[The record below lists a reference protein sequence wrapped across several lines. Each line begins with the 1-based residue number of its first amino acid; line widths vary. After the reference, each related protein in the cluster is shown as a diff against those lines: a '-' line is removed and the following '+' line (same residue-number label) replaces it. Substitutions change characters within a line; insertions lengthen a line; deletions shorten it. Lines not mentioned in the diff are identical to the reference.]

1 MDERFAFLIYGYS
14 QLRKACVKIQD
25 IVFGRSEGMAVQF
38 VLGADPNRKRKQM
51 IDTIYH
57 HLQENPDAEMIYLVP
72 DNVKYE
78 AEIMVLEQFKKNS
91 QTQMAGMINLQI
103 FSFSR
108 LAWFLLQ
115 NKAIYQQ
122 PQLTES
128 GLAMLMQKIL
138 KEEEENLT
146 IYRGA
151 SQESGFIQRL
161 ITLFSEFRNGKI
173 SPDDLS
179 GLISKESNSSE
190 VDFKRKIIDL
200 SYLYEKY
207 NEAVVGSYLERE
219 DLYKELIQMIGEGE
233 ANFKHTI
240 IYIDHYEHF
249 SAQELELLTTIAKH
263 SARLVINLTITEES
277 VRAANDLNNLFYR
290 PLKTYHQLTEAFQL
304 KQVEILEPLFIGD
317 SAVLNVNEEHSN
329 LTNLRNYWIQSSQ
342 SMGQQELVRFRSQS
356 YEQIELWATEDIDA
370 EVLHVATQIKR
381 MVTSGKYRYKDFQIM
396 TRDLAGYELS
406 FEAIFNQNNLP
417 FFIDQK
423 ETMAQHPLLEFIVS
437 LFSLKKR
444 YYRLDDIFRL
454 LRTELFVPMDDQV
467 DFDVQDEVVMSES
480 VTTYKKAVKVWRE
493 KIDTTENV
501 TLAFGYQGN
510 DWIKDENWVYSRFEI
525 DESLKQTEQE
535 EQIEADANEVRAI
548 FRKDIASFIESLDT
562 IETNSEL
569 AIELYQFMEK
579 IGVIDTLEFWRNQLT
594 ATGDLE
600 EAEKHEQAWGTFI
613 SLLDEF
619 VEVLGDEAWD
629 IDAFLSI
636 IETGFEQANYSM
648 VPPAIDQVLVTNYDL
663 PKIQAKK
670 VVFLIGL
677 TDTDLP
683 KIQESKSLLTDEDRE
698 QVDAALSSD
707 KYLAVT
713 EIESVANEPFG
724 FYLAMMQASEKIF
737 FTYPLT
743 NGDNNESRMSPYV
756 ERIQNA
762 LGLEIQIKYGN
773 AISMKTDDARDY
785 LEFIASE
792 AQAFS
797 QMLISLRHALD
808 TYEAPKVFWVE
819 LFNKLYKPSNTRQ
832 FKILRSLSH
841 KNIPVPLTENL
852 AQDLYGKNLYL
863 SVSQLESFYTDP
875 YSHFLIYGLG
885 LRERQIQELTPL
897 ESGNFYHDAL
907 DQISREL
914 IKLDKDLAVITKQEL
929 EEISHKIFADL
940 LTSNKY
946 RLAKTSHRMNFI
958 FDQLAKTVQNLVWSM
973 VQQSKRSKFRPA
985 KTELVFGQLGD
996 GKNIQGLSFNLQ
1008 GGRKLN
1014 LRGKIDRVDS
1024 FVGKNELF
1032 AGVVDYKSSDT
1043 AFSYPNIYHGLMLQ
1057 MITYLDTVLT
1067 YSEEIFEQKAK
1078 GIGAFYS
1085 TVNNKYVN
1093 LQKLGQKDLELERLK
1108 NYQYDGLIVNR
1119 REVLEAA
1126 DILME
1131 PKDRSPIYNLYLKA
1145 DDTYSHAK
1153 ILKEEEFEWLLR
1165 FNREKIIEAGNQIIS
1180 GKNTLQPFDKRQAK
1194 LFTPSV
1200 DGPYRAISQFD
1211 ALLPENNYQEV
1222 KRLNKAQFFDY
1233 LKAKYTSEQEGE
1245 E

>member
-1 MDERFAFLIYGYS
+1 MLRFF
-14 QLRKACVKIQD
+14 ACVKIGE
-25 IVFGRSEGMAVQF
+25 IVFGRSQGMAVQF
-38 VLGADPNRKRKQM
+38 VLGADPDVKRKQM
-51 IDTIYH
+51 IDTIYQY
-57 HLQENPDAEMIYLVP
+57 LEENPDAEMIYLVP

-78 AEIMVLEQFKKNS
+78 AEMMVLEQFKKNS
-91 QTQMAGMINLQI
+91 QTNMAGMINLQI

-108 LAWFLLQ
+108 LAWYLLQ

-128 GLAMLMQKIL
+128 GLAMLLQKIL

-173 SPDDLS
+173 QPEDLRE
-179 GLISKESNSSE
+179 LILGEE
-190 VDFKRKIIDL
+190 VNPNEDDFKRKLEDL

-207 NEAVVGSYLERE
+207 NEAVVDSYLERE
-219 DLYKELIQMIGEGE
+219 DLYKELIKMIGEGE
-233 ANFKHTI
+233 ANFKNTI

-249 SAQELELLTTIAKH
+249 SAQELELLTTIAKY
-263 SARLVINLTITEES
+263 SARLVINLTITEQS
-277 VRAANDLNNLFYR
+277 VSTQNDLNNLFYR

-304 KQVEILEPLFIGD
+304 KQIEILEPLFTKD
-317 SAVLNVNEEHSN
+317 SSVLNPNEEQTN
-329 LTNLRNYWIQSSQ
+329 LDELRNYWIQSSQ
-342 SMGQQELVRFRSQS
+342 SMGQQELSRFKNKS
-356 YEQIELWATEDIDA
+356 YDQIELWAAEDMDA
-370 EVLHVATQIKR
+370 EVLHIATQIKR
-381 MVTSGKYRYKDFQIM
+381 MVASGEYRYKDFQIM

-406 FEAIFNQNNLP
+406 FEALFNQNQLP

-444 YYRLDDIFRL
+444 YYRLDDIFRF
-454 LRTELFVPMDDQV
+454 LRTELFVPMNDSI
-467 DFDVQDEVVMSES
+467 DFDVQDETAVLES
-480 VTTYKKAVKVWRE
+480 LATYQEAVKAWRE
-493 KIDTTENV
+493 KVDTTENV
-501 TLAFGYQGN
+501 ALAFGYQGH
-510 DWIKDENWVYSRFEI
+510 DWVKDENWVYSRFDI
-525 DESLKQTEQE
+525 DDSFKQTKEE

-548 FRKDIASFIESLDT
+548 FREDIVGFIEYLDT

-569 AIELYQFMEK
+569 AVALYQFLEN
-579 IGVIDTLEFWRNQLT
+579 IGIIETLEFWRNQLT
-594 ATGDLE
+594 AAGDLE

-629 IDAFLSI
+629 LDAFLSI

-648 VPPAIDQVLVTNYDL
+648 VPPTIDQVLVTNYDL

-698 QVDAALSSD
+698 HVGAALSSD

-737 FTYPLT
+737 LTYPLT

-756 ERIQNA
+756 ERIQKA
-762 LGLEIQIKYGN
+762 LELETKIKYGN
-773 AISMKTDDARDY
+773 AISMKTDDAEDY
-785 LEFIASE
+785 LAFVASE
-792 AQAFS
+792 EQAFG
-797 QMLISLRHALD
+797 QMMISLRHALD
-808 TYEAPKVFWVE
+808 TYEAPKVFWAE
-819 LFNKLYKPSNTRQ
+819 LFNQLYNPLDTRQ

-841 KNIPVPLTENL
+841 KNIPVPLTEDL
-852 AQDLYGKNLYL
+852 AEKLYGENLYL

-875 YSHFLIYGLG
+875 YSHFLIYGLK
-885 LRERQIQELTPL
+885 LRERQLQELTPL

-907 DQISREL
+907 DQISIEL
-914 IKLDKDLAVITKQEL
+914 IKLNKDLAELTKQEL
-929 EEISHKIFADL
+929 EQISRKIFADL
-940 LTSNKY
+940 VASNKY
-946 RLAKTSHRMNFI
+946 RLAQSSHRMKFI
-958 FDQLAKTVQNLVWSM
+958 FDQLAKTVQSLVWSM
-973 VQQSKRSKFRPA
+973 VNQAKRSKFRPA

-996 GKNIQGLSFNLQ
+996 GKNIQGLSFDLQ

-1024 FVGKNELF
+1024 FIEDDQLF

-1043 AFSYPNIYHGLMLQ
+1043 SFSYPNIYHGLMLQ

-1067 YSEEIFEQKAK
+1067 YSEDIFAQKAE

-1108 NYQYDGLIVNR
+1108 TYKYDGLIVDR

-1126 DILME
+1126 DTLME

-1153 ILKEEEFEWLLR
+1153 ILTEEEFEWLIR
-1165 FNREKIIEAGNQIIS
+1165 FNKEKIIEAGNKIIS
-1180 GKNTLQPFDKRQAK
+1180 GKNTLQPFDRRQAK

-1222 KRLNKAQFFDY
+1222 KRMNKAQFFDY
-1233 LKAKYTSEQEGE
+1233 LKEKYSTEQEGE